1 MQAIAIAKRTLK
13 WRMKNMVTI
22 MMTITQPLIWLLL
35 FSQMFQGNM
44 SEDYTAFVLPG
55 ILVMNIL
62 SGAGMSGIANYSLI
76 ESGSYYRLYV
86 SPIERGSIVIG
97 QVLDNVII
105 MLVETLF
112 LFLIG
117 VLFGVSMPSLLPML
131 LILGVVICST
141 SIISMLSYA
150 VSYLFQDENPFIALV
165 NALML
170 PLFFLSTALMPL
182 EAMPSVFQT
191 LVRLN
196 PLTYIINVL
205 RSLLLEKEIAWGNIT
220 ILVCVI
226 LFVGCLMYSISKRC
240 IEQYAHQ

>member
-97 QVLDNVII
+97 QVLDNVIV
-105 MLVETLF
+105 MVVETLF

-117 VLFGVSMPSLLPML
+117 VLFGVSLPSLLPML
-131 LILGVVICST
+131 LIMVIVMCST

-165 NALML
+165 NTLML

-191 LVRLN
+191 LVRMN

-205 RSLLLEKEIAWGNIT
+205 RSLVLEKEIAWGNIT
-220 ILVCVI
+220 F
-226 LFVGCLMYSISKRC
+226 LFFVMLIVGCLMYSISKRC

>member
-35 FSQMFQGNM
+35 FSQMFQGNTN
-44 SEDYTAFVLPG
+44 EGYTAFVLPG
-55 ILVMNIL
+55 ILVLNIL

-220 ILVCVI
+220 ILVCVM